1 MDELQIRL
9 NNMRQKFEVCN
20 HSLENCVTFSQFY
33 KGITNLWETIVCPK
47 GELVEW
53 HNKDC
58 LYGQCSSCGIQKF
71 FLFPTKLASMGSNLV
86 EWKQFALEET
96 KIRNGKVLKKLS
108 LVYKK
113 ITSNEMLD
121 YLKLKLQ
128 HFVKH
133 NFVA

>member
-1 MDELQIRL
+1 M
-9 NNMRQKFEVCN
+9 
-20 HSLENCVTFSQFY
+20 
-33 KGITNLWETIVCPK
+33 
-47 GELVEW
+47 EW

-58 LYGQCSSCGIQKF
+58 LYGQCSSCGIQTKI
-71 FLFPTKLASMGSNLV
+71 LCPTELASMGSNLV
-86 EWKQFALEET
+86 ESKQFALKET
-96 KIRNGKVLKKLS
+96 KVRNGKVLKNLS

-133 NFVA
+133 NFVV